1 VNEQSRP
8 QKVQENEQSRL
19 QKVQENEQSRLQKV
33 QENEQSRPQKVQENE
48 QSRLQKV
55 KDAVKE
61 VEDKMVANINIL
73 VERGEKLE
81 GAMKTTAELLE
92 EVRVHKKFS

>member
-1 VNEQSRP
+1 MVNEQSRP

-19 QKVQENEQSRLQKV
+19 QKKV

-92 EVRVHKKFS
+92 E